1 MNVFCIDLQAVDP
14 SHNRR
19 RFYRIEAGQ
28 DLLGAW
34 VIRLQY
40 GRIGTQGRIRR
51 SRRRRARRPLH
62 RARVPST
69 SAFRTPT
76 HRRTLSSARTV
87 RPAALDDARQRGMIS

>member
-40 GRIGTQGRIRR
+40 GRIGTQGRIRDVAVVDEHEGR
-51 SRRRRARRPLH
+51 CIVRACLARRRSAPRRIGVPYQVQELFDPLH
-62 RARVPST
+62 WT
-69 SAFRTPT
+69 TQDSA
-76 HRRTLSSARTV
+76 A
-87 RPAALDDARQRGMIS
+87 